1 MYISVTA
8 LDINS
13 PEHVEF
19 DLSSGRFYCELHS
32 AAEEEEGDE
41 GHRGSQ
47 VWITSELMRSLIASY
62 LLSDLLCDDTGKDI
76 ALRVWGA

>member
-1 MYISVTA
+1 MQPFKNRSSEMILLVGLDQFTPCLKKSVYISVTA

-41 GHRGSQ
+41 GHRDSQ
-47 VWITSELMRSLIASY
+47 V
-62 LLSDLLCDDTGKDI
+62 
-76 ALRVWGA
+76 

>member
-1 MYISVTA
+1 MYISVIV

-47 VWITSELMRSLIASY
+47 V
-62 LLSDLLCDDTGKDI
+62 
-76 ALRVWGA
+76 